1 MMSRKFFSFI
11 LLFAA
16 LSVHAQIDSSF
27 VVNVENEAVHKY
39 MSEIYYTSAE
49 DDSQLEQYNVAPP
62 SRRDIPNPAIVKL
75 PEVSTD
81 SLILVYS
88 QDSEFTPSDTIG
100 IKPGSTEVNI
110 YNLVPHHFY
119 YYKVEN
125 VVENNDES
133 NLSPL
138 LVISGTIEVE
148 GQVRMIYAPSAFNIR
163 DLGGWPTVDGKR
175 IKYEK
180 IYRGSELNGNHI
192 ADSIDIAVLLKLGIA
207 SEIDMRSSSRD
218 KEAGVSAF
226 GFLDENEVGNDEQY
240 TYLFTDDSGMLRIN
254 LYQIKWLNKWKQEFE
269 FIVNCLQNNMPVYEH
284 CVQGADRTGYL
295 SLLLEGLL
303 GVEYDGLVKDYILTN
318 LSEDINREKKN
329 VDEVISYITIMSGST
344 LQEKFNYFFVNR
356 IGVSQSDID
365 YFRSEMLEDNIITN
379 VSPSSLLSPPSSFL
393 PGIYNLQGIKIDKTA
408 LHHYHGIL
416 IEVGSDGT
424 SKLRVIR

>member
-175 IKYEK
+175 VKYEK
-180 IYRGSELNGNHI
+180 IYRGGELNGKFA
-192 ADSIDIAVLLKLGIA
+192 ADSIDIVTLKKLGIA
-207 SEIDMRSSSRD
+207 AEIDMRAWH
-218 KEAGVSAF
+218 EEEYGVSAF
-226 GFLDENEVGNDEQY
+226 DFLSASEVESDEVPSFY
-240 TYLFTDDSGMLRIN
+240 ASSDSGQLLEHLTQYMY
-254 LYQIKWLNKWKQEFE
+254 LYRWRKEFQ
-269 FIVNCLQNNMPVYEH
+269 FIVQNMRVGRPVYVH
-284 CVQGADRTGYL
+284 CRYGADRTGFL
-295 SLLLEGLL
+295 CMLLEGLL
-303 GVEYDGLVKDYILTN
+303 GVDYDGLVKDYLLTSFRGTN
-318 LSEDINREKKN
+318 KEKELADGIISFISDLSGN
-329 VDEVISYITIMSGST
+329 T
-344 LQEKFNYFFVNR
+344 LQEKFNYYFVYR